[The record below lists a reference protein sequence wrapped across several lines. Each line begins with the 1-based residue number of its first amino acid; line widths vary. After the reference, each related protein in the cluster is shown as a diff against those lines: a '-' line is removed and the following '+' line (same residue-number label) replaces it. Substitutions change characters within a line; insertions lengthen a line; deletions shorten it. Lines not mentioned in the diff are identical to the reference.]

1 MTKDS
6 KPAPRSKDFIVPL
19 IQDLSIKESLE
30 LERKVSKFISYWT
43 SIYMSVWIVI
53 SLALIGTVTLWRDV
67 LPDYLP
73 IEPLDDMLALPW
85 ALLVI
90 VGFLVPYAFTF
101 SFEGFRN
108 IIRKHVREV
117 AGCEDN

>member
-6 KPAPRSKDFIVPL
+6 KPAPRSKDFIIPL

-43 SIYMSVWIVI
+43 SKYMSVWIVI

-85 ALLVI
+85 ALFVI
-90 VGFLVPYAFTF
+90 VGLLIPYAFTF